1 MNRSGQPS
9 GDKSSGDKSSG
20 KELSS
25 GDERIADWCDDRLP
39 PRELSRF
46 EAELRVNVRLRTEA
60 EAYRRMV
67 GEVRASLTGGDEPVD
82 LTGRVLVAIQQ
93 GAAKKSPIRSQH
105 WSRPA
110 VLSSAMVAA
119 AAWLLLALLG
129 RLQPN
134 DGASDG
140 GKQLAQ
146 AKSKMAA
153 SSAANGAEK
162 AIARAAPLKDSAPL
176 LLPDG
181 FRDRRG
187 AVPLVQSSVIPQVT
201 LLRPAVAQSADHAK
215 NSDRG
220 KAVQVPFDPARIAGP
235 LRVQALAGVPI
246 TVGEADKGYALGS
259 AAESGMAW
267 LLEGTQ
273 AELEAFLAQLGELAR
288 ERGFECRNDEA
299 EPASVA
305 VMESLPELIE
315 QGGKLV
321 EQGSKLVEQGGKL
334 VEQGGKQRDS
344 KDDKAQTLPPGG
356 ESGTAAQALPRGSAS
371 AGEPRHRLVL
381 VVRDQPPA
389 TGK

>member
-39 PRELSRF
+39 PRERSRF
-46 EAELRVNVRLRTEA
+46 EAELRVNLRLRTEA

-110 VLSSAMVAA
+110 LLSSAMVAA

-153 SSAANGAEK
+153 SSAADGAEK

-201 LLRPAVAQSADHAK
+201 LLRPAVALSADHAK
-215 NSDRG
+215 NSDRS

-321 EQGSKLVEQGGKL
+321 EQG
-334 VEQGGKQRDS
+334 GKQRDS
-344 KDDKAQTLPPGG
+344 KDDKAQTLQPGG
-356 ESGTAAQALPRGSAS
+356 GSGTAAQALPTGSAS

>member
-187 AVPLVQSSVIPQVT
+187 AVLLVQSSVIPQVT
-201 LLRPAVAQSADHAK
+201 LLRPAVALSADHAK
-215 NSDRG
+215 NSDRS

-315 QGGKLV
+315 QGGKLI
-321 EQGSKLVEQGGKL
+321 
-334 VEQGGKQRDS
+334 EQGGKQRDS

-356 ESGTAAQALPRGSAS
+356 ESGTAAQALPTGSAS

>member
-321 EQGSKLVEQGGKL
+321 EQGSKLVEQGGK
-334 VEQGGKQRDS
+334 QRDS

-356 ESGTAAQALPRGSAS
+356 GSGTAAQALPRGSAS

>member
-305 VMESLPELIE
+305 VMESLPEL
-315 QGGKLV
+315 V
-321 EQGSKLVEQGGKL
+321 EQGSKL

-356 ESGTAAQALPRGSAS
+356 GSGTAAQALPRGSAS

>member
-321 EQGSKLVEQGGKL
+321 EQGSKLVEQGGK
-334 VEQGGKQRDS
+334 QRDS